1 MLAIAIGRDIGCLGK
16 RCLRLFLGFFG
27 IKCLLTLLFLG
38 LFLLFEYLLCLL
50 LLGKLLLIL
59 SYLFFEC
66 LLCARLLFK

>member
-1 MLAIAIGRDIGCLGK
+1 MLDGNTIDEVDVAGGRRRALRWGLG
-16 RCLRLFLGFFG
+16 
-27 IKCLLTLLFLG
+27 
-38 LFLLFEYLLCLL
+38 LLCLL